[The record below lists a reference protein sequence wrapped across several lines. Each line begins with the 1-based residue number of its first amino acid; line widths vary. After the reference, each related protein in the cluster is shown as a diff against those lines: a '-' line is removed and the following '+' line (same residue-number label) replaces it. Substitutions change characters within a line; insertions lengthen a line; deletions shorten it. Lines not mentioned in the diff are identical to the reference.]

1 MNQANIAQD
10 IYKEFA
16 LRLANKRSKEFLAMI
31 EVAKKQNFPAKM
43 IVEMEA
49 SQHLVTIIKST
60 IEEIMELDSE
70 GLPLFRGLADDI
82 CVILLE
88 ILNGINKPSVLTTLT
103 NYVIKDTVGK
113 LAKKVKEINLGP
125 DDPINGKGELLLKE
139 ILR

>member
-1 MNQANIAQD
+1 
-10 IYKEFA
+10 
-16 LRLANKRSKEFLAMI
+16 
-31 EVAKKQNFPAKM
+31 
-43 IVEMEA
+43 
-49 SQHLVTIIKST
+49 
-60 IEEIMELDSE
+60 MELDSE